1 LTEFTARTDRQLV
14 RTAHRSRRH
23 VLLSLTAPAA
33 RKRKQARQP
42 VNVAFVIDRSG
53 SMAGVPMLL
62 ARQAV
67 MQALN
72 GLQPRDRFSVV
83 TYDDQIETVVSSRTA
98 TPKAKETAQVRLA
111 EVDARGSTDL
121 HGGWKAGAAQLTAN
135 LARDGVNRCLLLTDG
150 LANVGV
156 TDAQQLAAF
165 AADLRASGVTTTTFG
180 MGNQFDE
187 VLLQALADA
196 GGGHYY
202 YIGHP
207 DQIGDFMT
215 SELGELLETVARE
228 VVVDVKHNPLLEI
241 EPLSPVVAAAAA
253 PGELRLLLGDLV
265 AGQRVELVLRLRF
278 PTVPAGNHTNAFF
291 TIGDRDGVLK
301 ADGATLAWTHAEDAD
316 VDAQPRDAD
325 VDRAVAR
332 LYAARARAEAV
343 RLNRV
348 GDYAGARHALGGVA
362 MRVASYAGTDA
373 ELGGLVAELRDE
385 ELRFSTSMREEERKM
400 RHFSSQSIQRS
411 RDPRGGA
418 QH

>member
-1 LTEFTARTDRQLV
+1 
-14 RTAHRSRRH
+14 
-23 VLLSLTAPAA
+23 
-33 RKRKQARQP
+33 
-42 VNVAFVIDRSG
+42 
-53 SMAGVPMLL
+53 M
-62 ARQAV
+62 
-67 MQALN
+67 
-72 GLQPRDRFSVV
+72 
-83 TYDDQIETVVSSRTA
+83 
-98 TPKAKETAQVRLA
+98 
-111 EVDARGSTDL
+111 
-121 HGGWKAGAAQLTAN
+121 
-135 LARDGVNRCLLLTDG
+135 
-150 LANVGV
+150 
-156 TDAQQLAAF
+156 
-165 AADLRASGVTTTTFG
+165 
-180 MGNQFDE
+180 
-187 VLLQALADA
+187 LLQAIADA

-241 EPLSPVVAAAAA
+241 EPLSPVVAAAAV

-278 PTVPAGNHTNAFF
+278 PAVEAGNHTNAFF

-348 GDYAGARHALGGVA
+348 GDYAGARHALSGVA
-362 MRVASYAGTDA
+362 MRVAQLRGHGCGARRD
-373 ELGGLVAELRDE
+373 LVAELRDE
-385 ELRFSTSMREEERKM
+385 EVRVQHVRCARMEREHAALLVADRSSARATRGAVRSIRALPTLERTDRYVRLSLDVLAEGPDVGTEVDLLHGHGAHTAAQEEVWVIAVDGSSIRSAACVARGDYHAVSVPLPALLAVPLLAGANRAVLAHNHPSGRLIPSKHDFALTESVVKALNAVGIILEDHLILAPDGRHASFKALDLLEVPEFEPTTLR
-400 RHFSSQSIQRS
+400 
-411 RDPRGGA
+411 A
-418 QH
+418 

>member
-1 LTEFTARTDRQLV
+1 
-14 RTAHRSRRH
+14 
-23 VLLSLTAPAA
+23 
-33 RKRKQARQP
+33 
-42 VNVAFVIDRSG
+42 
-53 SMAGVPMLL
+53 MLL

-98 TPKAKETAQVRLA
+98 TPKAKETAHVRLA

-135 LARDGVNRCLLLTDG
+135 LTKDGVNRCLLLTDG

-180 MGNQFDE
+180 MGDHFDE
-187 VLLQALADA
+187 VLLQAIADA

-241 EPLSPVVAAAAA
+241 EPLSPVVAAAAV
-253 PGELRLLLGDLV
+253 PGELRLLLGGPRRRPARGARPAPPL
-265 AGQRVELVLRLRF
+265 

-291 TIGDRDGVLK
+291 TICDRDGVLK
-301 ADGATLAWTHAEDAD
+301 ADGATLAWTHADDAD

-348 GDYAGARHALGGVA
+348 GDYTGARHALGGVA
-362 MRVASYAGTDA
+362 MRVASYARDGCGARRARRRAAGRGTA
-373 ELGGLVAELRDE
+373 
-385 ELRFSTSMREEERKM
+385 
-400 RHFSSQSIQRS
+400 IQHVHAG
-411 RDPRGGA
+411 GGA
-418 QH
+418 QAAALLIAVHPALARPERRCQH